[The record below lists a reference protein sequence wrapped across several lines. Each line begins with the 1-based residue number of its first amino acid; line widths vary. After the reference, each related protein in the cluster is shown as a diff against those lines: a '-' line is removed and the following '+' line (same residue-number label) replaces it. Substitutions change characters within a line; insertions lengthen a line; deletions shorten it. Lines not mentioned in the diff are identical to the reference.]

1 MKCKSVQKS
10 MFVTNSVKKH
20 VDKGMKQFVRV
31 YNEMKDK
38 SDKVYNVYV
47 CVCTIGRKSE
57 TYFKILRE
65 RKKEREVVCVRVC
78 VCACMCIRQCVKV
91 HV

>member
-10 MFVTNSVKKH
+10 MFVRNSVKKH

-47 CVCTIGRKSE
+47 CV
-57 TYFKILRE
+57 YN
-65 RKKEREVVCVRVC
+65 RKKEWDILQNIKREE
-78 VCACMCIRQCVKV
+78 
-91 HV
+91 